1 MSYSFDTQ
9 INKWD
14 TLPDVFDSYLEELNA
29 LESMDKE
36 DREVLLSLPAFD
48 IDEVL

>member
-1 MSYSFDTQ
+1 MSYSFETKV
-9 INKWD
+9 NKWD
-14 TLPDVFDSYLEELNA
+14 TLPDVFDSYLEELDA

-36 DREVLLSLPAFD
+36 AKENLLALPAFD

>member
-9 INKWD
+9 VNKWD
-14 TLPDVFDSYLEELNA
+14 TLPDVFDSYLEELDA

-36 DREVLLSLPAFD
+36 ARENLISLPDFD
-48 IDEVL
+48 TDEVL